1 MTKKSDKAK
10 AKKSSK
16 ELEKSIKRRA
26 EEKRVKKLA
35 KEQAE
40 QRAEGGLEPT
50 HAVIS
55 CPDCA
60 AQLLVGVSFMQHR
73 I

>member
-1 MTKKSDKAK
+1 MTKPDKVK
-10 AKKSSK
+10 TKKSSK
-16 ELEKSIKRRA
+16 EFEKRIAKRRA

-40 QRAEGGLEPT
+40 QRAKGGLEPT
-50 HAVIS
+50 HAIIS

-60 AQLLVGVSFMQHR
+60 AQLLIGVSFLDHR